1 METLLNAL
9 GAPVPF
15 IVMVLWVAMGSMV
28 SYVIAFNRGK
38 EVGFTAGFYR
48 GRNTARTMKGKG
60 E

>member
-1 METLLNAL
+1 MEILLNAL

-15 IVMVLWVAMGSMV
+15 IVMVLWIAMGSMV

-38 EVGFTAGFYR
+38 EVGYTAGFYR
-48 GRNTARTMKGKG
+48 GKNSVRAMKGKG